1 MAESLSWQAEG
12 DTLQLQGELDR
23 DTLLSFWTQRETVL
37 PGIRFLDVSRLD
49 RVDSSGVAMM
59 LHLCASQAKQGGS
72 LVLTGV
78 TEKLRTLITLYK
90 LQDILPS
97 LDNRPR

>member
-12 DTLQLQGELDR
+12 DTLLLQGELDR
-23 DTLLSFWTQRETVL
+23 DTLLSLWTQRDAVL
-37 PGIRFLDVSRLD
+37 PGIRFLDVSGLD
-49 RVDSSGVAMM
+49 RVDSAGVAMM
-59 LHLCASQAKQGGS
+59 LHICASRAKQGGT

-97 LDNRPR
+97 RDDLPL